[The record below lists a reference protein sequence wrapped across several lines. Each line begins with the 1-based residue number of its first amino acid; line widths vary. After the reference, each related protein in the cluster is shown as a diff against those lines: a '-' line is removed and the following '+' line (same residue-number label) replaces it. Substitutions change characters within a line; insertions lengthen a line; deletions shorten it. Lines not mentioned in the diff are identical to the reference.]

1 MHVCLFDGRA
11 VEVKKRHQL
20 WLEAGDGILDERR
33 DINGSGYQSTH
44 LWYTSSCFISIICH
58 CHKKS
63 RLKQLLKQYL
73 EHRDSSYH
81 FFYVFNTAAALE
93 PGWVTVI
100 LKSQSAIKLGE
111 TKILY
116 VDEEKEFL
124 ERVVQEPNLQQ
135 KLFSKLACSL
145 DRANPE
151 TSSGETQ
158 NSGSLGKFESLL
170 EYGFD

>member
-1 MHVCLFDGRA
+1 M
-11 VEVKKRHQL
+11 
-20 WLEAGDGILDERR
+20 
-33 DINGSGYQSTH
+33 
-44 LWYTSSCFISIICH
+44 
-58 CHKKS
+58 
-63 RLKQLLKQYL
+63 
-73 EHRDSSYH
+73 
-81 FFYVFNTAAALE
+81 E

-145 DRANPE
+145 GANPE

-158 NSGSLGKFESLL
+158 NSGSLGKLKL
-170 EYGFD
+170 